1 VAKRSK
7 AKSPTEH
14 DRYIGQRIREARLAS
29 GITQMDLADMLG
41 ISYQQLQK
49 YESGDNRVSGA
60 RINRLVTAL
69 NRPLNYFFPNVTDV
83 RAAPAFG
90 ALLATKKGLRLAAD
104 FPRLSPH
111 LQDVVVDL
119 VVTLAKEQ
127 AHD

>member
-1 VAKRSK
+1 VVKRSK

-69 NRPLNYFFPNVTDV
+69 NRPLSYFFPNVTDV
-83 RAAPAFG
+83 RAAPAMS
-90 ALLATKKGLRLAAD
+90 ALFATKQGLRLATE
-104 FPRLSPH
+104 FPRLSPS
-111 LQDVVVDL
+111 LQHAVVDL
-119 VVTLAKEQ
+119 IATLAKERT
-127 AHD
+127 